1 MTPEVIFG
9 VVVALMIVAGLLSGL
24 LPKARPKE
32 KYFRCARCNSLS
44 QHTARTINAW
54 RSDKAKFYC
63 VSCHAIWLTSH
74 PSPEQHQA
82 LRPLA
87 AQRSGCLGVMLLA
100 AAVPASCA
108 LWWLYA

>member
-9 VVVALMIVAGLLSGL
+9 IVVASIIVAGLLSGL

-44 QHTARTINAW
+44 LHTARTINAW
-54 RSDKAKFYC
+54 RSNKAKFYC
-63 VSCHAIWLTSH
+63 PSCHAVWLASH
-74 PSPEQHQA
+74 PSPEQVQA
-82 LRPLA
+82 TGPLG
-87 AQRSGCLGVMLLA
+87 AQRSGCLGVVLLA
-100 AAVPASCA
+100 AALPVSCA